1 MSSGHEGESRKRQR
15 SEVDE
20 VDAEIKGDGT
30 HDEKHWYSDGNI
42 VLRVE
47 DSLFRLLNVNSEI
60 FRDMLSVPQPVA
72 QDDLEGCP
80 VVRLP
85 GDSAEGWRS
94 LLDALYDPSLLSTL
108 HTQSLSASLPVL
120 IGITRLATKYRFV
133 AFRREC
139 LVVLGRHFPSFY
151 SSILPMRKRPD
162 LAQASAAI
170 SLAREIG
177 APSLLPFA
185 YLTCAS
191 AVTMSRPYVVFDD
204 PSLSFQDKAT
214 ILQGLH
220 ALANL
225 QRRHMFPFAY
235 EIPESIET
243 GCTMRCDTT
252 ECFRQVAER
261 PEVLHYLDDY
271 EDVHDEGWWSAREM
285 LCRVCL
291 EDIRETYDGG
301 REDIWSDLPQIFRIG
316 ASWADL
322 LREQDTA

>member
-1 MSSGHEGESRKRQR
+1 MSSMHQGESRKRQR
-15 SEVDE
+15 SEVEDADVE
-20 VDAEIKGDGT
+20 VKGDGIR
-30 HDEKHWYSDGNI
+30 DEKHWYADGNL

-47 DSLFRLLNVNSEI
+47 DILFRLLNVNSEI

-85 GDSAEGWRS
+85 GDSAEGWRY

-120 IGITRLATKYRFV
+120 VGITRLATKYRFV

-139 LVVLGRHFPSFY
+139 LVILNRHFPPLY
-151 SSILPMRKRPD
+151 SAIPPMRNRPD

-235 EIPESIET
+235 EIPNELYT
-243 GCTMRCDTT
+243 CCTSACDTT
-252 ECFRQVAER
+252 ECFSDVSER
-261 PEVLHYLDDY
+261 PEILHYLDDY

-285 LCRVCL
+285 LCRGCL
-291 EDIRETYDGG
+291 EDIRETYEAG
-301 REDIWSDLPQIFRIG
+301 REEIWSDLPKVFRIG
-316 ASWADL
+316 SSWADL
-322 LREQDTA
+322 LREQDTT